1 MSKFDYK
8 REIELVKSY
17 DVVVCGGG
25 PAGICAAVAASRGG
39 ASVLLVERMGVLGG
53 NLTTGQVCPI
63 LGAVSKGTMADEVI
77 SLLREG
83 HEYAPAHVTRCGT
96 EWSYDSVEAKRKLT
110 KFVVDAGVDFMLTA
124 SVADIIKD
132 GDTVKG
138 VVISSP
144 AGLIAVGAKV
154 VIDATG
160 DGTAAACGG
169 AEFKVGRDSDG
180 KVQPLTLEFVIDNVD
195 ESVAITAWGGS
206 DPVLIPGTDMEYRK
220 FCIQKNAE
228 GELPEN
234 VTIVRLHRTMY
245 AGERSVNATQV
256 NNIDPLNPADIAK
269 AEAVL
274 RSQIDSIITFLRSYI
289 PGYADCREKSSSSVP
304 GVRESRRIV
313 GDATVEDV
321 NVETGLMLDDAVVHN
336 AWFLIDIHNP
346 TGGGQ
351 AEGYSRDAKPYDIPY
366 GALLAKGVEGLLT
379 AGRCISGTHR
389 AHASYRVMVICMA
402 TGQAAGIAA
411 SLAVKKGVSPR
422 NVDVK
427 EIRSELERLGVE
439 L

>member
-1 MSKFDYK
+1 MSKFEYK
-8 REIELVKSY
+8 KELEIAKNY

-25 PAGICAAVAASRGG
+25 PAGICAAVAAARGG

-63 LGAVSKGTMADEVI
+63 LGAVSKGTMAEEVV

-83 HEYAPAHVTRCGT
+83 HDYAPAHVTRCGI
-96 EWSYDSVEAKRKLT
+96 EWSYDSVEAKRRLT
-110 KFVVDAGVDFMLTA
+110 KFVVDNKVDFMLTA
-124 SVADIIKD
+124 NVTDLIKD
-132 GDTVKG
+132 GNTVKG
-138 VVISSP
+138 VIISSP
-144 AGLIAVGAKV
+144 SGLQAIGAKV

-160 DGTAAACGG
+160 DGSAAACGG

-180 KVQPLTLEFVIDNVD
+180 RVQPLTLEFVIDNVD

-206 DPVLIPGTDMEYRK
+206 DPVLIPGTDTEYRK

-245 AGERSVNATQV
+245 SGERSVNATQV
-256 NNIDPLNPADIAK
+256 NGIDPLDPADLAK

-274 RSQIDSIITFLRSYI
+274 RSQIDSIITFLRNYI
-289 PGYADCREKSSSSVP
+289 PGYSECREKSSSSVP

-351 AEGYSRDAKPYDIPY
+351 AEGYSRDAKAYDIPY
-366 GALLAKGVEGLLT
+366 GALLVKNFEGLLT

-389 AHASYRVMVICMA
+389 AHASYRVMYICMA
-402 TGQAAGIAA
+402 TGQAAGVAA

-422 NVDVK
+422 SLDVK
-427 EIRSELERLGVE
+427 DIRSELERLGVE